1 MKGPPKA
8 DMTTIHDLSQS
19 QRGIDLNCDFGES
32 YGVYTFGQDTELLA
46 HVTSV
51 NIACGFH
58 AGDPHAMR
66 EAVYRAAE
74 AGAAIGAHPGLPDRL
89 GFGRREMAVS
99 AQEVFDM
106 TLYQIGALDAFV
118 RAAGVSLRHVK
129 PHGALY
135 HMAGRSEELADAFV
149 RAVSVFDPSLIIYGQ
164 WGSELLTAANKHNM
178 QSASEIFADRSYQA
192 DGTLTPRNRQ
202 GATLAS
208 AEEALLQTLSIITT
222 GTARTIEGKEIVIQG
237 DTVCLHGDGQRA
249 GEFAAALRKGL
260 EAAGIAL
267 QPPTPRR

>member
-1 MKGPPKA
+1 
-8 DMTTIHDLSQS
+8 MTTIHDLSQT
-19 QRGIDLNCDFGES
+19 QQVIDLNCDFGES
-32 YGVYTFGQDTELLA
+32 YGIYTFGQDCELLA

-66 EAVYRAAE
+66 EAVYRAAD
-74 AGAAIGAHPGLPDRL
+74 AGVAIGAHPGLPDRI

-99 AQEVFDM
+99 AQEIYDM

-118 RAAGVSLRHVK
+118 RAAGASLRHVK

-135 HMAGRSEELADAFV
+135 HMAGSSEELAEAFV
-149 RAVSVFDPSLIIYGQ
+149 RAVRVYDASLIIYGQ
-164 WGSELLTAANKHNM
+164 WGSKLLAAAHKQHM
-178 QSASEIFADRSYQA
+178 QSASEIFADRSYQE
-192 DGTLTPRNRQ
+192 DGTLTPRNQQ
-202 GATLAS
+202 GATLAT
-208 AEEALLQTLSIITT
+208 ADEALLQTLSIVTR
-222 GTARTIEGKEIVIQG
+222 GTARTIEGKEIVIHG

-249 GEFAAALRKGL
+249 AEFAAALRKGL